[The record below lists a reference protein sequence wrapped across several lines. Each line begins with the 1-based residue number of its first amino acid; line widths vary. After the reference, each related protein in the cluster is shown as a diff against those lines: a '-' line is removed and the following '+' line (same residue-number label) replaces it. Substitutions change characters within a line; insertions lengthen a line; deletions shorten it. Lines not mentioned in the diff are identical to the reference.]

1 MRATKGDFPIEKVS
15 WTG

>member
-1 MRATKGDFPIEKVS
+1 MRSTKGDFPIEKVS